1 MLRVG
6 MKTIDISYQQIYV
19 PDGGGG
25 SFGGPRVA
33 DYLVAWQIARLI
45 EATEGGG
52 GCRISEVKETIMIFE
67 TLQEYVDAKSE
78 QQIKAVALAKLTPE
92 ERKVLGL

>member
-1 MLRVG
+1 

-25 SFGGPRVA
+25 SFRGPRA
-33 DYLVAWQIARLI
+33 IDYHVAWQIARLI
-45 EATEGGG
+45 EANEGGG

-67 TLQEYVDAKSE
+67 TLQEYADAKSE
-78 QQIKAVALAKLTPE
+78 QRIKSAALAKLSPE

>member
-1 MLRVG
+1 

-19 PDGGGG
+19 PDGWGG